1 MMKNSQSKNEGIKR
15 KKYTYSLAFLP
26 SQNAMLP
33 YTMGTQISVSLI
45 FLAKFY
51 TTSKKNYKCWIE
63 KFERR

>member
-1 MMKNSQSKNEGIKR
+1 MKNSQSKIDGIKR

-51 TTSKKNYKCWIE
+51 TTSKKKLQMLDQ